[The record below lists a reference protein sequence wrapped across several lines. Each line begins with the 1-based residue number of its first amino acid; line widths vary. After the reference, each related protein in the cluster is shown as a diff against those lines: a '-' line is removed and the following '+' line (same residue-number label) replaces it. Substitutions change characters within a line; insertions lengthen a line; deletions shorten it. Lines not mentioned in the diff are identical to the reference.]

1 MIDKVTIA
9 GKAVNGLV
17 HLFPNK
23 IGRLM
28 LDLFC
33 KPTGGQTFTKKEKA
47 FLDKSTWVALY
58 LNGKKIQCY
67 TWGQG
72 KQKILLAH
80 GFNSNASRW
89 RILVNLLKK
98 DYQVIALD
106 IPAHGNSDWK
116 RVNGLLYAQVIELVM
131 QHFKPQIIVGHS
143 FAGIAF
149 SYYFSKMKFIP
160 VEKMVLMG
168 VPNELTDV
176 TNVFFQAIN
185 ANKKVQA
192 AYYKAFQ
199 EKFGY
204 EAKYFTLSNLLKEVP
219 YPTLII
225 HDKNDDIASFEGA
238 KMIHQSLSNA
248 SFFPTKQLGHS
259 LQGRIVYKEIL
270 RFLTDQ
276 KTLL

>member
-1 MIDKVTIA
+1 MIDKAKIA

-17 HLFPNK
+17 HIFPNN

-33 KPTGGQTFTKKEKA
+33 KPIDGRNFTKREKT
-47 FLDKSTWVALY
+47 FLDKSNWIPLY

-89 RILVNLLKK
+89 RLLVNLLKN

-116 RVNGLLYAQVIELVM
+116 RVNGLLYAQVIETVM
-131 QHFKPQIIVGHS
+131 KHFKPQIVVGHS

-149 SYYFSKMKFIP
+149 SYYFSKMAYIP

-176 TNVFFQAIN
+176 TNVFFQTIN

-192 AYYKAFQ
+192 AYYKAFY

-204 EAKYFTLSNLLKEVP
+204 EANYFTLSKLLKGVP

-225 HDKNDDIASFEGA
+225 HDENDDIASFEGA
-238 KMIHQSLSNA
+238 KIIHQSLTNA
-248 SFFPTKQLGHS
+248 HFFPTKKLGHS
-259 LQGRIVYKEIL
+259 LQGRIVYKEIH
-270 RFLTDQ
+270 RFLTN
-276 KTLL
+276 